1 MADNQKTLN
10 IVLSATD
17 KLTQAINSAT
27 QNAVAKLGS
36 VQKTT
41 NQMANSAFA
50 MGQSMGIMGI
60 AMGAPLVSFVKE
72 AEDAQAE
79 ARRLEQ
85 VFKSMGETSGVA
97 ANHAKALAASME
109 MDIAVDG
116 GQITDA
122 MAKLATFEKVIKN
135 NSGSMEVFDRATKA
149 AFDMQAAG
157 FGDANGNV
165 VQLGKALQ
173 DPIKGIT
180 ALNKSG
186 ITFNATEQQKIKS
199 LVASGKQFE
208 AQQLILAAVEKQVG
222 GVAKAS
228 AKDSDRM
235 LLAFK
240 QVKEELGAAL
250 LPTLASLTGWL
261 TGTAIPAFQSFMEK
275 NGETVAIVLKVTAG
289 IAALSLGISALSFVF
304 GGVMKII
311 SVAAGTMKL
320 LATGIGLVSRAV
332 LFLNTT
338 FLGNPIVLAIMA
350 IIAVGILLYR
360 NWETVKTVM
369 LAAWEGIKA
378 GFQAAANYLGGV
390 ITWIIG
396 QFQALINWF
405 GSIGTMFYNAGS
417 NIATSIWEGI
427 KAGWTYITDGMGN
440 LVQGIRNYLPFSP
453 AKEGPLKDLHKIK
466 FVETMMMGFNP
477 QPALN
482 AMSGMAGAMAGT
494 VSAGSVGA
502 STPATVGASAG
513 GGGGSGMVLNYSPNV
528 SIAGGTEQDRQSFMS
543 MLNEHKVQILKMLES
558 EQQKQNRKKY

>member
-1 MADNQKTLN
+1 
-10 IVLSATD
+10 
-17 KLTQAINSAT
+17 
-27 QNAVAKLGS
+27 
-36 VQKTT
+36 
-41 NQMANSAFA
+41 

-79 ARRLEQ
+79 ARRIEQ
-85 VFKSMGETSGVA
+85 VFRSMGETSGLA
-97 ANHAKALAASME
+97 AKHAQALASSME

-135 NSGSMEVFDRATKA
+135 NSGSMEVFERATKA

-186 ITFNATEQQKIKS
+186 ISFNATEQQKIKS
-199 LVASGKQFE
+199 LVQSGREFE
-208 AQQLILAAVEKQVG
+208 AQQIILAAVEKQVG

-240 QVKEELGAAL
+240 QVKEQLGAAL
-250 LPTLASLTGWL
+250 LPTLAELTGWL
-261 TGTAIPAFQSFMEK
+261 IGTAIPAFQSFMEK
-275 NGETVAIVLKVTAG
+275 NGETVAIVLKVTAA
-289 IAALSLGISALSFVF
+289 IAAVSLAISALSFVF
-304 GGVMKII
+304 GGAMKII
-311 SVAAGTMKL
+311 SIAAGTMKL

-360 NWETVKTVM
+360 NWDTVK
-369 LAAWEGIKA
+369 AAMSIAWDGIKA
-378 GFQAAANYLGGV
+378 GFQAAGNVIIGV
-390 ITWIIG
+390 VNWIIG
-396 QFQALINWF
+396 KFQGMINWF
-405 GSIGTMFYNAGS
+405 GSLGAMFYNAGS

-482 AMSGMAGAMAGT
+482 AMSGMAGAMSGT
-494 VSAGSVGA
+494 VSAASVGA
-502 STPATVGASAG
+502 TTPATVGGSAG
-513 GGGGSGMVLNYSPNV
+513 GGSGSVLNYSPTVN
-528 SIAGGTEQDRQSFMS
+528 ITGGTEQDRQSFMS
-543 MLNEHKVQILKMLES
+543 MLNEHKLQILKMIEG
-558 EQQKQNRKKY
+558 EQQRQDRKKY